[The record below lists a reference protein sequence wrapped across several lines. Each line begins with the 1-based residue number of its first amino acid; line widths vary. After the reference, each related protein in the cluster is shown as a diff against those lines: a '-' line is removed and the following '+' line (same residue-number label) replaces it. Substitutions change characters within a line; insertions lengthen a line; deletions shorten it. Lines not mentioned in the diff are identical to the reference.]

1 MRDYLK
7 AVLDKNLGNGL
18 QKYIEEELF
27 TQIHI
32 LHPLYAVHGKIEQDS
47 MKQLKRDGTKI
58 IVTPDRNIISLLN
71 TAVKKGTFDGANKK
85 KIKGFLMWTIRI

>member
-1 MRDYLK
+1 MRDYLE

-18 QKYIEEELF
+18 RKYIEEELF

-47 MKQLKRDGTKI
+47 MKRKRKI
-58 IVTPDRNIISLLN
+58 IR
-71 TAVKKGTFDGANKK
+71 
-85 KIKGFLMWTIRI
+85 RIVLP